1 MMKKFLNKL
10 IKYGLKIDKMNFNR
24 LKMIQNLYLKKNN
37 FKITFKNSI
46 KKYSINKM
54 YLNILININYSKIK
68 YI

>member
-10 IKYGLKIDKMNFNR
+10 IKYGLKIDNMNINR
-24 LKMIQNLYLKKNN
+24 LKMIQSLYLKRNN

-54 YLNILININYSKIK
+54 YLNIFINIYNSKN
-68 YI
+68 